1 MAAFKLPNPLERRHL
16 IQRELPPAQ
25 AARVAEAYRAEG
37 RSLDALDFLH
47 LAGDTEGLAMLRR
60 EAVQAGDTF
69 LLRAIA
75 GVTGQA
81 PRRDEW
87 QALAEAAV
95 GAGKERYA
103 ADARR
108 QAQREVD

>member
-16 IQRELPPAQ
+16 IERDLPPAQ
-25 AARVAEAYRAEG
+25 AARVAEGYRAEG

-47 LAGDTEGLAMLRR
+47 AAGDAEGIAALRC
-60 EAVQAGDTF
+60 EAVQAGDAF

-75 GVTGQA
+75 RVTGEA
-81 PRRDEW
+81 PQREEW
-87 QALAEAAV
+87 RALAEAAAA
-95 GAGKERYA
+95 AGKERYA

-108 QAQREVD
+108 QAERGEA

>member
-16 IQRELPPAQ
+16 VARDLPAAQ

-47 LAGDTEGLAMLRR
+47 VAGDSDGLAALRR
-60 EAVQAGDTF
+60 EAVQAGDAF

-75 GVTGQA
+75 GVTGESVQ
-81 PRRDEW
+81 REEW
-87 QALAEAAV
+87 QALAEAAAS
-95 GAGKERYA
+95 AGKERYA

-108 QAQREVD
+108 QAEREGD

>member
-16 IQRELPPAQ
+16 IERDLPPAQ

-47 LAGDTEGLAMLRR
+47 AAGDSDGLAALRR

-75 GVTGQA
+75 GVTGEA

-108 QAQREVD
+108 QAEREGD